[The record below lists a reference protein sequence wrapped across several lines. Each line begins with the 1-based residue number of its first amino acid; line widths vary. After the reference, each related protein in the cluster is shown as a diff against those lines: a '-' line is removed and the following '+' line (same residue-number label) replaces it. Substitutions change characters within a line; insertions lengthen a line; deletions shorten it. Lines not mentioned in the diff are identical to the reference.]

1 MPASI
6 KRMERSGGEKTG
18 QFRQQYGPAALIAG
32 ASEGLG
38 AAYSHALAAR
48 GLDLVLVARR
58 PGPLDQTALDI
69 SNKYGVQI
77 RKVVCD
83 LADPQAHLVICQAV
97 GDWKIGFL
105 VYNAAYSHIGSF
117 LSADP
122 DEYIRMSA
130 VNVTAPMALLHHF
143 GARMLDRG
151 RGGVVLMSSIA
162 GMQGAGFLAAYGAT
176 KAFARILAEGL
187 WYEWG
192 ARGVDIIACCAG
204 ATATP
209 NYVNSKPLQANPLA
223 PKPQSPEAVAE
234 ECLRRIGRNPS
245 FVSGRAN
252 RLVCFLMQNIL
263 PRRMAI
269 RMLGNT
275 MRAMYNLE

>member
-1 MPASI
+1 
-6 KRMERSGGEKTG
+6 
-18 QFRQQYGPAALIAG
+18 
-32 ASEGLG
+32 
-38 AAYSHALAAR
+38 
-48 GLDLVLVARR
+48 
-58 PGPLDQTALDI
+58 
-69 SNKYGVQI
+69 
-77 RKVVCD
+77 
-83 LADPQAHLVICQAV
+83 
-97 GDWKIGFL
+97 
-105 VYNAAYSHIGSF
+105 
-117 LSADP
+117 
-122 DEYIRMSA
+122 
-130 VNVTAPMALLHHF
+130 
-143 GARMLDRG
+143 MLDRG